1 MIYFQEERVRKS
13 SLAQP
18 GSKGRKKSVVMFDEE
33 KTKTIEFEDDIAKN
47 KNKDEF
53 DENSVSTPG
62 HRNFIFTHESKYFL
76 DPEFIPVRKFSRF
89 NDSMKINKRR
99 MSREE
104 KHENIT
110 TPTTTSNSQT

>member
-1 MIYFQEERVRKS
+1 M
-13 SLAQP
+13 
-18 GSKGRKKSVVMFDEE
+18 
-33 KTKTIEFEDDIAKN
+33 KTVSQYQVIEISYLHIELNI
-47 KNKDEF
+47 
-53 DENSVSTPG
+53 
-62 HRNFIFTHESKYFL
+62 FL

-110 TPTTTSNSQT
+110 TATTTSNNQT

>member
-1 MIYFQEERVRKS
+1 M
-13 SLAQP
+13 
-18 GSKGRKKSVVMFDEE
+18 
-33 KTKTIEFEDDIAKN
+33 KTVSQYQVIEISYLQN
-47 KNKDEF
+47 K
-53 DENSVSTPG
+53 
-62 HRNFIFTHESKYFL
+62 IKYFL

-110 TPTTTSNSQT
+110 TPTTTSNSQTWWWLCRQLQLYMFLSRLIYLYRYSLGF